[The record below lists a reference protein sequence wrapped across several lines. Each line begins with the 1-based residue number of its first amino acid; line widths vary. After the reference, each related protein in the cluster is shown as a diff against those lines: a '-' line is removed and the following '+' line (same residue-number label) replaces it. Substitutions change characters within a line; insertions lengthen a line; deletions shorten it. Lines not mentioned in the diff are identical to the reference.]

1 MEGGQYEKPWIGP
14 CPHCGRFCNGERLS
28 ADLDDEGKSK
38 FLTSSSFVKDIVH
51 IPTGIDFFDG
61 PMGGGLV
68 AGSLVLLGGEEGA
81 GKTSLS
87 HMIANSLA
95 KTRDVLYI
103 NSEQPAEELVLIQR
117 RLGIENDRVKLL
129 GNTSN
134 VHAAIEACRLV
145 KPVLAVF
152 DSVSMMNTDD
162 ADHVGGR
169 TQGEQVLNIIRKHCK
184 NTNMIGSAVNQLGAD
199 GFFKGST
206 MLRYMVDTLVY
217 ADKIFSTEADWE
229 KRRKS
234 QLRGIAGY
242 ENARSFQEAKGL
254 RQLISGKNRNAPE
267 SQKAYFEITKEGL
280 LAGVEKHDASLIERI

>member
-28 ADLDDEGKSK
+28 QDRDDDGKAK
-38 FLTSSSFVKDIVH
+38 YMTSSSDVKDVVH
-51 IPTGIDFFDG
+51 IPTGVEFFDG

-68 AGSLVLLGGEEGA
+68 AGNLLLLGGEEGA

-87 HMIANSLA
+87 HMIADGIA
-95 KTRDVLYI
+95 RKRPVLYI
-103 NSEQPAEELVLIQR
+103 SAEQPAEELVLIQR

-134 VHAAIEACRLV
+134 VHAAIEACNEV
-145 KPVLAVF
+145 KPILAIF

-184 NTNMIGSAVNQLGAD
+184 KVMMCGIAINQLGAD

-206 MLRYMVDTLVY
+206 MLRYMVDSMMY
-217 ADKIFSTEADWE
+217 IDKVFGTEADWE

-234 QLRGIAGY
+234 QLRGIVGY
-242 ENARSFQEAKGL
+242 ENAKTFQDAKGL
-254 RQLISGKNRNAPE
+254 RQLITGKNRNTEE
-267 SQKAYFEITKEGL
+267 SQKTYFEVTKNGL
-280 LAGVEKHDASLIERI
+280 LAGVELHETSLIERI